1 MEYWRIRFD
10 MRSENYIDYNFDMAK
25 RIKRFPAS
33 SLNGIFQQ
41 YLYTLDPTILQRKKT
56 LDILDY
62 GWQTFKEDDQ
72 TLRFKSIEHQNLT
85 YLNFVSGKT
94 KEAIFEN
101 QKAIDTLAKSI
112 EETSKQNAQD
122 LPVSMKFDIY
132 HKNILILMNITLKR
146 VLEKQTGE
154 VLKYDEGML
163 ENRIWLHESAM
174 HMFIY
179 LETLVIRDRSDL
191 MEAIL
196 LSELKKSGTS
206 TLFVIKE
213 ISNLIFK
220 IINER
225 MGYWISPEMK
235 QVLDTYRLKLDATL
249 PSCEFVNLIEKKC
262 V

>member
-1 MEYWRIRFD
+1 M
-10 MRSENYIDYNFDMAK
+10 
-25 RIKRFPAS
+25 
-33 SLNGIFQQ
+33 
-41 YLYTLDPTILQRKKT
+41 
-56 LDILDY
+56 DY

-72 TLRFKSIEHQNLT
+72 TLRFKSIEFEHLT
-85 YLNFVSGKT
+85 YLQFLSGKT

-101 QKAIDTLAKSI
+101 QKAIDTLVKSI
-112 EETSKQNAQD
+112 EENSKKNAQD
-122 LPVSMKFDIY
+122 LPVSVKFDIFQ
-132 HKNILILMNITLKR
+132 KNILVLTNIALKR

-179 LETLVIRDRSDL
+179 LETFVIRDRSDL

-206 TLFVIKE
+206 TLFVSKE

-225 MGYWISPEMK
+225 MSYWISPEMK